1 MLIISVAGFLCVGI
15 IPLLQRLR
23 PRLFTAV
30 LQFLV
35 SLAVGTL
42 TGDALLHL
50 IPHVS
55 RGAGRKCSRDGG
67 VTTCTMFLL
76 VSLAMGMG
84 HHRFWVVS
92 MVKTQHRRQ
101 RP

>member
-1 MLIISVAGFLCVGI
+1 MIYVTDWVFGATAVLVISVAGFLCVGI

-50 IPHVS
+50 IPHVGM
-55 RGAGRKCSRDGG
+55 GAGRKCSRDAGA
-67 VTTCTMFLL
+67 LL
-76 VSLAMGMG
+76 IYHVFTSFADHGEGLNIDFG
-84 HHRFWVVS
+84 
-92 MVKTQHRRQ
+92 
-101 RP
+101 